1 LAGGHSTKK
10 NRDSM
15 ADADNNI
22 CSINLIIQRSIKA
35 EIEI

>member
-1 LAGGHSTKK
+1 
-10 NRDSM
+10 M

>member
-1 LAGGHSTKK
+1 
-10 NRDSM
+10 M

-22 CSINLIIQRSIKA
+22 CLINLIIQQSIKA